1 MCTPVTIQ
9 LINRQ
14 RQRLRQRRTHRG
26 ERSSPRRPATHPTW
40 CTPSNRKMHS
50 TILQRHHTAT
60 RSHPPYRPGA
70 RAKTHLSRAGSFK
83 CYEKRDSLPSVNF
96 FFGPLILPMLLT
108 SSYLSLSFYVLNAT
122 DKKHRENEYPTL
134 AGRSSS
140 SCYTLIVALS
150 YFVLALK
157 WLVIT

>member
-1 MCTPVTIQ
+1 MCTLVTIQ

-14 RQRLRQRRTHRG
+14 LQRLRQRRTHRG

-70 RAKTHLSRAGSFK
+70 RAKTRLSRAGSFK

-96 FFGPLILPMLLT
+96 FFGPPILPMLLT
-108 SSYLSLSFYVLNAT
+108 GSWLQLLMLTYWMQLSRNIVRMSIPLWQAVLHHHVT
-122 DKKHRENEYPTL
+122 H
-134 AGRSSS
+134 
-140 SCYTLIVALS
+140 
-150 YFVLALK
+150 
-157 WLVIT
+157 